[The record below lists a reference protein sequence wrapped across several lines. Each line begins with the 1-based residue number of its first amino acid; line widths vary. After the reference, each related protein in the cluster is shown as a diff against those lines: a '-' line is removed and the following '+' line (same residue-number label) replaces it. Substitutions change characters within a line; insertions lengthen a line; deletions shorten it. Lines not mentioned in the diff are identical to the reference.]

1 MIFVMLGAMFIH
13 DVYNIFEY
21 GRPSY
26 VVSSFI
32 VCVIIDN
39 VKSLLTLALV
49 YCIVVRRFMYLEVN
63 EHEYHDPNAEKIPKR
78 ENAIP
83 KLKIFCLK
91 FLESAPVES
100 VSLIVIAIY
109 AIFVLFWLVHEEF
122 LGFQVDNLIM
132 SSIDQIFLII
142 FLVEIFLKSFASNA
156 MYLYDGFNLFDAFIV
171 ILSFIL
177 NMVDIII
184 KGLSVMRLIRV
195 VVIVV
200 RKISGQ

>member
-1 MIFVMLGAMFIH
+1 
-13 DVYNIFEY
+13 
-21 GRPSY
+21 
-26 VVSSFI
+26 
-32 VCVIIDN
+32 
-39 VKSLLTLALV
+39 
-49 YCIVVRRFMYLEVN
+49 
-63 EHEYHDPNAEKIPKR
+63 
-78 ENAIP
+78 
-83 KLKIFCLK
+83 
-91 FLESAPVES
+91 
-100 VSLIVIAIY
+100 
-109 AIFVLFWLVHEEF
+109 
-122 LGFQVDNLIM
+122 M

-200 RKISGQ
+200 RKISG